1 MIRALCIIFGCLA
14 VGQMIVTLT
23 SLRFPASIMG
33 MGVLFVLLHQGWVK
47 AAWLKPIT
55 DVLMQ
60 NLSLFL
66 VPPCVAVMDYLDLV
80 RHDFWPLV
88 VATVVSTLLVMLVT
102 AKSHEWIRRRWR

>member
-14 VGQMIVTLT
+14 VGQVIVMLT
-23 SLRFPASIMG
+23 GLHFPASIIG
-33 MGVLFVLLHQGWVK
+33 MGVLFLLLHQGWVK
-47 AAWLKPIT
+47 ASWLQSIT

-80 RHDFWPLV
+80 RRDFLPLV
-88 VATVVSTLLVMLVT
+88 LATFFSTLLVMLVT
-102 AKSHEWIRRRWR
+102 AKSHEWIRRRGR